1 MVEQLWITRS
11 LGKGW
16 QRAMNLTLAQLA
28 DLVDGTLSGDPSLE
42 ITGAATLSAARPG
55 DITLCDSPK
64 LAPQLARCPAAAVVV
79 SDNYQPTD
87 RPTITVASVHGA
99 FAKIVAHYRPL
110 PVVSY
115 SGVHPAAYVSPTAQ
129 LADNVEVHPHASIGN
144 HCVIGSGTVIHSGV
158 RVLDGTTIG
167 DNCTLFPNVVLYE
180 NTILGNRVMIHSG
193 SVIGAFGFGY
203 STKGGEHHR
212 SAQLGYVEIEDD
224 VEVGACTTIDR
235 GTYGPTL
242 IGRGSK
248 IDNQVQIAH
257 NVRLGTF
264 NLVCSQVGM
273 AGSCSTGDYVVLAG
287 QVGVRDHVHV
297 GSRAVIGAKGGVMG
311 DIPEDGRF
319 FGIPVTEE
327 KQQFSS
333 LSIFHR
339 LPELRK
345 QLIEVK
351 RDVSKLMRDREQ
363 ASIPGDAPMSSD
375 LGPKSEAA

>member
-1 MVEQLWITRS
+1 
-11 LGKGW
+11 
-16 QRAMNLTLAQLA
+16 MNLTLAQLA
-28 DLVDGTLSGDPSLE
+28 DLVEGQLSGDPSL
-42 ITGAATLSAARPG
+42 IVSGAATLSAARPG
-55 DITLCDSPK
+55 EITLCDSPK
-64 LAPQLARCPAAAVVV
+64 LAPQLGRSAASAVVV
-79 SDNYQPTD
+79 SSNFQPTD
-87 RPTITVASVHGA
+87 RPTITVANVHAA
-99 FAKIVAHYRPL
+99 FAKIVAIYRP
-110 PVVSY
+110 VRTTSY
-115 SGVHPAAYVSPTAQ
+115 EGVHPAAYVSESAV
-129 LADNVEVHPHASIGN
+129 LGENVQVHPHASIGN
-144 HCVIGSGTVIHSGV
+144 DCTIGRGTVIHSGV
-158 RVLDGTTIG
+158 RILDGCQIG
-167 DNCTLFPNVVLYE
+167 ENCTLYPNVVLYE
-180 NTILGNRVMIHSG
+180 NTILGDRVMLHSG
-193 SVIGAFGFGY
+193 TVIGAYGFGY
-203 STKGGEHHR
+203 STVGGEHHR
-212 SAQLGYVEIEDD
+212 SAQLGYTELQDD
-224 VEVGACTTIDR
+224 VEVGACSTIDR

-257 NVRLGTF
+257 NVRLGAH

-297 GSRAVIGAKGGVMG
+297 GARAVIGAKGGVMG

-351 RDVSKLMRDREQ
+351 RDVSKLLRDRDT
-363 ASIPGDAPMSSD
+363 ASADNDSPAASSP
-375 LGPKSEAA
+375 PKSEAA